1 MKITRSQLRRKVQNL
16 ILERLSPD
24 VIEANVYEMG
34 KRENGVNLDTLNS
47 MYGTAAFDA
56 VDRLVDDNVGILDE
70 EEGVFYTRGSAGI
83 EKMLAR
89 RGL

>member
-1 MKITRSQLRRKVQNL
+1 MKITRKQLRRKVQNL
-16 ILERLSPD
+16 ILERLSPE

-56 VDRLVDDNVGILDE
+56 VHRLVEDIVGILDE

>member
-1 MKITRSQLRRKVQNL
+1 
-16 ILERLSPD
+16 
-24 VIEANVYEMG
+24 MG

>member
-1 MKITRSQLRRKVQNL
+1 MKITRSQLRQKVQNL
-16 ILERLSPD
+16 ILERLSPE

-34 KRENGVNLDTLNS
+34 KRENGVYLDTLNS
-47 MYGTAAFDA
+47 MYGPAAFDA
-56 VDRLVDDNVGILDE
+56 IDRLVDDNVGILDE